1 MTERRKKFMILKQQ
15 HLNVNL
21 PLQSAQQLLPAM
33 QKYTG
38 KSNHSTEKKN
48 WKSKSL
54 RSGGSKMH
62 KFFHSKRELNITTLF
77 KNCNIDRPVEE
88 PASFFGQGL

>member
-1 MTERRKKFMILKQQ
+1 MSNTAYVRFVLLIPFKAMYVLFSKMTERRKKFMIPKQQ

-38 KSNHSTEKKN
+38 KSNHSTEKKS
-48 WKSKSL
+48 WKKQVIKIRWKQNAQALSL
-54 RSGGSKMH
+54 Q
-62 KFFHSKRELNITTLF
+62 
-77 KNCNIDRPVEE
+77 
-88 PASFFGQGL
+88 A